1 VAARYWAVIPAAG
14 SGMRMGSSIPKQYLS
29 LAGRTLIERVIDVL
43 VAEPTIAGITVAV
56 ASDDPYWNRY
66 LPGSWP
72 KAVRIAAG
80 GDTRARSV
88 LNALETLKE
97 ELEDQDWVLVH
108 DAARPCLDPRDIAA
122 LMQAV
127 GEGEVGG
134 ILAVPVADT
143 LKRVDEDKLIS
154 GTVERAEL
162 WRAFT
167 PQMFRYK
174 LLREALE
181 SALSSGEAPGDEA
194 SAMERARHTVQVVEG
209 RSDNIKITRPDDIA
223 LAEAILAHR
232 AGANP

>member
-1 VAARYWAVIPAAG
+1 MAARYWAVIPAAG